1 MATAKVKK
9 MKRHYLPFEKPLKDL
24 DFEIEKLTTS
34 ESDSKQLKDLIAERE
49 NLEKEIFTDLS
60 PWETVQLARHPN
72 RPYTLDY
79 INAWCDNFTELHGD
93 KAFSDDNAV
102 VAGIGI
108 IDGVKVA
115 IIGQQKGRNTKDN
128 IFRNFGMM
136 KPEGYRKALRVM
148 KLAEKFKLPII
159 TLIDTPGADPGIGAE
174 ERGQGYAIANN
185 LFEMASIKT
194 QILSIVI
201 GEGASG
207 GALGIGLCDKMI
219 MLENTWFSVISPEG
233 CASILWKDSSKAP
246 EAAKS
251 LKLTPKD
258 LMEHD
263 ICNMI
268 VYEPSG
274 GAHRHFD
281 ATADILKET
290 ILSEIKELQNNLSS
304 DFLESRVSR
313 YDKLG
318 VFREN

>member
-1 MATAKVKK
+1 MKK
-9 MKRHYLPFEKPLKDL
+9 HYLSFEKPLKDL
-24 DFEIEKLTTS
+24 DIEIEKLSIS
-34 ESDSKQLKDLIAERE
+34 ETEPEKLNELKKERDE
-49 NLEKEIFTDLS
+49 LEKNIFSDLS
-60 PWETVQLARHPN
+60 SWETVQLARHPN

-93 KAFSDDNAV
+93 KTFSDDNAV
-102 VAGIGI
+102 IAGIGI
-108 IDGVKVA
+108 IEDTKVV

-148 KLAEKFKLPII
+148 KLAEKFKLPIV

-194 QILSIVI
+194 QILSVVI

-219 MLENTWFSVISPEG
+219 MLEHTWFSVISPEG
-233 CASILWKDSSKAP
+233 CASILWKDSTKAP
-246 EAAKS
+246 DAAES

-258 LMEHD
+258 LMEHN
-263 ICNMI
+263 I
-268 VYEPSG
+268 
-274 GAHRHFD
+274 
-281 ATADILKET
+281 
-290 ILSEIKELQNNLSS
+290 
-304 DFLESRVSR
+304 
-313 YDKLG
+313 
-318 VFREN
+318 

>member
-1 MATAKVKK
+1 MKK
-9 MKRHYLPFEKPLKDL
+9 HYLSFEKPLKDL
-24 DFEIEKLTTS
+24 DLEIEKLSIS
-34 ESDSKQLKDLIAERE
+34 ETEPEKLNELTKERE
-49 NLEKEIFTDLS
+49 ELEKNIFSDLS
-60 PWETVQLARHPN
+60 SWETVQLARHPN

-102 VAGIGI
+102 IAGIGI
-108 IDGVKVA
+108 IEDTKVV

-148 KLAEKFKLPII
+148 KLAEKFKLPIV

-194 QILSIVI
+194 QILSVVI

-219 MLENTWFSVISPEG
+219 MLEHTWFSVISPEG
-233 CASILWKDSSKAP
+233 CASILWKDSTKAP
-246 EAAKS
+246 DAAES

-258 LMEHD
+258 LMEHN

-281 ATADILKET
+281 ETASILKEA
-290 ILSEIKELQNNLSS
+290 ILNELSELKKNINK
-304 DFLESRVSR
+304 DFLDNRVAR

-318 VFREN
+318 TFRED

>member
-1 MATAKVKK
+1 MKK
-9 MKRHYLPFEKPLKDL
+9 HYLSFEKPLKDL
-24 DFEIEKLTTS
+24 DLEIEKLSIS
-34 ESDSKQLKDLIAERE
+34 ETEPEKLNELTKERE
-49 NLEKEIFTDLS
+49 ELEKNIFSNLS
-60 PWETVQLARHPN
+60 SWETVQLARHPN

-79 INAWCDNFTELHGD
+79 INAWCDNITELHGD

-102 VAGIGI
+102 IAGIGI
-108 IDGVKVA
+108 IEDTKVV

-148 KLAEKFKLPII
+148 KLAEKFKLPIV

-194 QILSIVI
+194 QILSVVI

-219 MLENTWFSVISPEG
+219 MLEHTWFSVISPEG
-233 CASILWKDSSKAP
+233 CASILWKDSTKAP
-246 EAAKS
+246 DAAES

-258 LMEHD
+258 LMEHN

-281 ATADILKET
+281 ETASILKEA
-290 ILSEIKELQNNLSS
+290 ILNELSELKKNINK
-304 DFLESRVSR
+304 DFLDNRVAR

-318 VFREN
+318 TFRED

>member
-1 MATAKVKK
+1 MKK
-9 MKRHYLPFEKPLKDL
+9 HYLPFEKPLKDL
-24 DFEIEKLTTS
+24 DFEIEKLSNS
-34 ESDSKQLKDLIAERE
+34 ESDNTKLNQLIDERKE
-49 NLEKEIFTDLS
+49 LEKEIFSDLS
-60 PWETVQLARHPN
+60 SWETVQLARHPN

-79 INAWCDNFTELHGD
+79 INAWCENFTELHGD

-108 IDGVKVA
+108 IDGLKVA
-115 IIGQQKGRNTKDN
+115 IIGQQKGRNTKEN

-148 KLAEKFKLPII
+148 KLAEKFKLPIV

-219 MLENTWFSVISPEG
+219 MLEHTWFSVISPEG

-246 EAAKS
+246 EAAES

-258 LMEHD
+258 LVEHN
-263 ICNMI
+263 ICNMV
-268 VYEPSG
+268 VYEPPGCLLYTSPSPRD
-274 GAHRHFD
+274 AH
-281 ATADILKET
+281 
-290 ILSEIKELQNNLSS
+290 
-304 DFLESRVSR
+304 ESRMPSSA
-313 YDKLG
+313 
-318 VFREN
+318 

>member
-1 MATAKVKK
+1 MKK
-9 MKRHYLPFEKPLKDL
+9 HYLSFEKSLKDL
-24 DFEIEKLTTS
+24 DIEIEKLSIS
-34 ESDSKQLKDLIAERE
+34 ETEPEKLNELKKERE
-49 NLEKEIFTDLS
+49 ELEKNIFSDLS
-60 PWETVQLARHPN
+60 SWETVQLARHPN

-102 VAGIGI
+102 IAGIGI
-108 IDGVKVA
+108 IEDTKVV

-148 KLAEKFKLPII
+148 KLAEKFKLPIV

-185 LFEMASIKT
+185 LFEMSSIKT
-194 QILSIVI
+194 QILSVVI

-219 MLENTWFSVISPEG
+219 MLEHTWFSVISPEG
-233 CASILWKDSSKAP
+233 CASILWKDSTKAP
-246 EAAKS
+246 DAAES

-258 LMEHD
+258 LMEHN

-281 ATADILKET
+281 ETASILKEA
-290 ILSEIKELQNNLSS
+290 ILNELSELKKNINK
-304 DFLESRVSR
+304 DFLDNRVAR

-318 VFREN
+318 TFRED

>member
-1 MATAKVKK
+1 MKK
-9 MKRHYLPFEKPLKDL
+9 HYLSFEKPLKDL
-24 DFEIEKLTTS
+24 DIEIEKLS
-34 ESDSKQLKDLIAERE
+34 ISDTEPEKLNELKKERE
-49 NLEKEIFTDLS
+49 ELEKNIFSDLS
-60 PWETVQLARHPN
+60 SWETVQLARHPN

-102 VAGIGI
+102 IAGIGI
-108 IDGVKVA
+108 IEDTKVV

-148 KLAEKFKLPII
+148 KLAEKFKLPIV

-185 LFEMASIKT
+185 LIEMASIKT
-194 QILSIVI
+194 QILSVVI

-219 MLENTWFSVISPEG
+219 MLEHTWFSVISPEG
-233 CASILWKDSSKAP
+233 CASILWKDSTKAP
-246 EAAKS
+246 DAAES

-258 LMEHD
+258 LMEHN

-281 ATADILKET
+281 ETASILKEA
-290 ILSEIKELQNNLSS
+290 ILNELSELKKNINK
-304 DFLESRVSR
+304 DFLDNRVAR

-318 VFREN
+318 TFRED

>member
-1 MATAKVKK
+1 MYEAHDALICIGEKNFVDDET
-9 MKRHYLPFEKPLKDL
+9 RFRYNNQHYFKSQEEL
-24 DFEIEKLTTS
+24 EKLYSNLNPWQVTLVARH
-34 ESDSKQLKDLIAERE
+34 EDRPKAKYFIE
-49 NLEKEIFTDLS
+49 NLFEDFVSLS
-60 PWETVQLARHPN
+60 GDRFYGEDKSVISGFAKFNN
-72 RPYTLDY
+72 RSVL
-79 INAWCDNFTELHGD
+79 
-93 KAFSDDNAV
+93 V
-102 VAGIGI
+102 
-108 IDGVKVA
+108 
-115 IIGQQKGRNTKDN
+115 IGQEKGEDLETR
-128 IFRNFGMM
+128 IERNFGMM

-148 KLAEKFKLPII
+148 KLAEKFKLPIV

-219 MLENTWFSVISPEG
+219 MLEHTWFSVISPEG

-246 EAAKS
+246 EAAES

-258 LMEHD
+258 LVEHN
-263 ICNMI
+263 ICNMV
-268 VYEPSG
+268 VYEPPG

-281 ATADILKET
+281 ETADILKKS
-290 ILSEIKELQNNLSS
+290 ILSEIKELRENVN
-304 DFLESRVSR
+304 DNFLDYRVSR

-318 VFREN
+318 VFRED

>member
-1 MATAKVKK
+1 MKK
-9 MKRHYLPFEKPLKDL
+9 HYLPFEKPLKDL
-24 DFEIEKLTTS
+24 DFEIEKLSNS
-34 ESDSKQLKDLIAERE
+34 ESDNTKLNQLIDERKE
-49 NLEKEIFTDLS
+49 LEKEIFSDLS
-60 PWETVQLARHPN
+60 SWETVQLARHPN

-79 INAWCDNFTELHGD
+79 INAWCENFTESHGD

-108 IDGVKVA
+108 IDGLKVA
-115 IIGQQKGRNTKDN
+115 IIGQQKGRNTKEN

-148 KLAEKFKLPII
+148 KLAEKFKLPIV

-219 MLENTWFSVISPEG
+219 MLEHTWFSVISPEG

-246 EAAKS
+246 EAAES

-258 LMEHD
+258 LVEHN
-263 ICNMI
+263 ICNMV
-268 VYEPSG
+268 VYEPAG

-281 ATADILKET
+281 ETADILKKS
-290 ILSEIKELQNNLSS
+290 ILSEIKELRENVN
-304 DFLESRVSR
+304 DNFLDYRVSS

-318 VFREN
+318 VFRED

>member
-1 MATAKVKK
+1 MKK
-9 MKRHYLPFEKPLKDL
+9 HYLSFEKPLKDL
-24 DFEIEKLTTS
+24 DLEIEKLSIS
-34 ESDSKQLKDLIAERE
+34 ETEPEKLNELTKERE
-49 NLEKEIFTDLS
+49 ELEKNIFSDLS
-60 PWETVQLARHPN
+60 SWETVQLARHPN

-79 INAWCDNFTELHGD
+79 INKWCDNFTELHGD

-102 VAGIGI
+102 IAGIGI
-108 IDGVKVA
+108 IEDTKVV

-148 KLAEKFKLPII
+148 KLAEKFKLPIV

-194 QILSIVI
+194 QILSVVI

-219 MLENTWFSVISPEG
+219 MLEHTWFSVISPEG
-233 CASILWKDSSKAP
+233 CASILWKDSTKAP
-246 EAAKS
+246 DAAES

-258 LMEHD
+258 LMEHN

-281 ATADILKET
+281 ETASTLKEV
-290 ILSEIKELQNNLSS
+290 ILNELSELNKNINK
-304 DFLESRVSR
+304 DFLENRVAR

-318 VFREN
+318 TFRED

>member
-1 MATAKVKK
+1 MKK
-9 MKRHYLPFEKPLKDL
+9 HYLSFEKPLKDL
-24 DFEIEKLTTS
+24 DLEIEKLSIS
-34 ESDSKQLKDLIAERE
+34 ETEPEKLNELTKERE
-49 NLEKEIFTDLS
+49 ELEKNIFSNLS
-60 PWETVQLARHPN
+60 SWETVQLARHPN

-102 VAGIGI
+102 IAGIGI
-108 IDGVKVA
+108 IEDTKVV

-148 KLAEKFKLPII
+148 KLAEKFKLPIV

-194 QILSIVI
+194 QILSVVI

-219 MLENTWFSVISPEG
+219 MLEHTWFSVISPEG
-233 CASILWKDSSKAP
+233 CASILWKDSTKAP
-246 EAAKS
+246 DAAES

-258 LMEHD
+258 LMEHN

-281 ATADILKET
+281 ETASILKEV
-290 ILSEIKELQNNLSS
+290 ILNELSELKKNINK
-304 DFLESRVSR
+304 DFLDNRVAR

-318 VFREN
+318 TFRED

>member
-1 MATAKVKK
+1 MKK
-9 MKRHYLPFEKPLKDL
+9 HYLLFEKPLKDL
-24 DFEIEKLTTS
+24 DLEIEKLSIS
-34 ESDSKQLKDLIAERE
+34 ESEPEKLNELAKKRE
-49 NLEKEIFTDLS
+49 ELEKNIFSDLT

-79 INAWCDNFTELHGD
+79 INYWCDNFTELHGD

-108 IDGVKVA
+108 IEDTKVA

-148 KLAEKFKLPII
+148 KLAEKFKLPIL

-185 LFEMASIKT
+185 LFEMASINT
-194 QILSIVI
+194 QILSVVI

-219 MLENTWFSVISPEG
+219 MLEHTWFSVISPEG
-233 CASILWKDSSKAP
+233 CASILWKDSARAP
-246 EAAKS
+246 DAAES

-258 LMEHD
+258 LIEHN

-268 VYEPSG
+268 VYEPAG

-281 ATADILKET
+281 ETASILKET
-290 ILSEIKELQNNLSS
+290 VLNEIAALKKNVTM
-304 DFLESRVSR
+304 DFLKNRVDR

-318 VFREN
+318 SFRED

>member
-1 MATAKVKK
+1 MKK
-9 MKRHYLPFEKPLKDL
+9 HYLSFEKALKDL
-24 DFEIEKLTTS
+24 DIEIEKLSIS
-34 ESDSKQLKDLIAERE
+34 ETEPEKLNELKKERE
-49 NLEKEIFTDLS
+49 ELEKNIFSDLS
-60 PWETVQLARHPN
+60 SWETVQLARHPN

-102 VAGIGI
+102 IAGIGI
-108 IDGVKVA
+108 IEDTKVV

-148 KLAEKFKLPII
+148 KLAEKFKLPIV

-185 LFEMASIKT
+185 LFEMASIET
-194 QILSIVI
+194 QILSVVI

-219 MLENTWFSVISPEG
+219 MLEHTWFSVISPEG
-233 CASILWKDSSKAP
+233 CASILWKDSTKAP
-246 EAAKS
+246 DAAES

-258 LMEHD
+258 LMEHN

-281 ATADILKET
+281 ETASILKEA
-290 ILSEIKELQNNLSS
+290 ILNELSELKKNINK
-304 DFLESRVSR
+304 DFLDNRVAR

-318 VFREN
+318 TFRED

>member
-1 MATAKVKK
+1 MKK
-9 MKRHYLPFEKPLKDL
+9 HYLSFEKPLKDL
-24 DFEIEKLTTS
+24 DLEIEKLSIS
-34 ESDSKQLKDLIAERE
+34 ETEPEKLNELTKERE
-49 NLEKEIFTDLS
+49 ELEKNIFSNLS
-60 PWETVQLARHPN
+60 SWETVQLARHPN

-93 KAFSDDNAV
+93 KAFSDDSAV
-102 VAGIGI
+102 IAGIGI
-108 IDGVKVA
+108 IEDTKVV

-148 KLAEKFKLPII
+148 KLAEKFKLPIV

-194 QILSIVI
+194 QILSVVI

-219 MLENTWFSVISPEG
+219 MLEHTWFSVISPEG
-233 CASILWKDSSKAP
+233 CASILWKDSTKAP
-246 EAAKS
+246 DAAES

-258 LMEHD
+258 LMEHN

-281 ATADILKET
+281 ETASILKEA
-290 ILSEIKELQNNLSS
+290 ILNELSELKKNINK
-304 DFLESRVSR
+304 DFLDNRVAR

-318 VFREN
+318 TFRED

>member
-1 MATAKVKK
+1 MKK
-9 MKRHYLPFEKPLKDL
+9 HYLPFEKPLKDL
-24 DFEIEKLTTS
+24 DFEIEKLTIS
-34 ESDSKQLKDLIAERE
+34 EPDSEKLNELIKERKE
-49 NLEKEIFTDLS
+49 LEKNIFSELS

-93 KAFSDDNAV
+93 KAFADDNAV
-102 VAGIGI
+102 IAGIGMI
-108 IDGVKVA
+108 EDTKVA

-148 KLAEKFKLPII
+148 KLAEKFKLPIV

-194 QILSIVI
+194 QILSVVI

-219 MLENTWFSVISPEG
+219 MLEHTWFSVISPEG
-233 CASILWKDSSKAP
+233 CASILWKDSTKAP
-246 EAAKS
+246 EAAES

-258 LMEHD
+258 LMEHN

-281 ATADILKET
+281 LTASTLKET
-290 ILSEIKELQNNLSS
+290 ILNEINDLKKSVNK
-304 DFLESRVSR
+304 DFLENRVAR

-318 VFREN
+318 TFRED

>member
-1 MATAKVKK
+1 M
-9 MKRHYLPFEKPLKDL
+9 
-24 DFEIEKLTTS
+24 
-34 ESDSKQLKDLIAERE
+34 
-49 NLEKEIFTDLS
+49 
-60 PWETVQLARHPN
+60 ARHPN

-79 INAWCDNFTELHGD
+79 INTWCDNFTELHGD

-108 IDGVKVA
+108 IDGLKVA
-115 IIGQQKGRNTKDN
+115 IIGQQKGRNTKEN

-148 KLAEKFKLPII
+148 KLAEKFKLPIV

-219 MLENTWFSVISPEG
+219 MLEHTWFSVISPEG

-246 EAAKS
+246 EAAES

-258 LMEHD
+258 LVEHN
-263 ICNMI
+263 ICNMV
-268 VYEPSG
+268 VYEPPG

-281 ATADILKET
+281 ETADILKKS
-290 ILSEIKELQNNLSS
+290 ILSEIKELRENVN
-304 DFLESRVSR
+304 DNFLDYRVSR
-313 YDKLG
+313 YNKLG
-318 VFREN
+318 VFRED

>member
-1 MATAKVKK
+1 MKK
-9 MKRHYLPFEKPLKDL
+9 HYLPFEKPLKDL
-24 DFEIEKLTTS
+24 DFEIEKLTIS
-34 ESDSKQLKDLIAERE
+34 EPDSEKLNELIKERKE
-49 NLEKEIFTDLS
+49 LEKNIFSELS

-93 KAFSDDNAV
+93 KAFADDNAV
-102 VAGIGI
+102 IAGIGMI
-108 IDGVKVA
+108 EDTKVA
-115 IIGQQKGRNTKDN
+115 IIGQQKGRNTTDN

-148 KLAEKFKLPII
+148 KLAEKFKLPIV

-194 QILSIVI
+194 QILSVVI

-219 MLENTWFSVISPEG
+219 MLEHTWFSVISPEG
-233 CASILWKDSSKAP
+233 CASILWKDSTKAP
-246 EAAKS
+246 EAAES

-258 LMEHD
+258 LMEHN

-281 ATADILKET
+281 KTASTLKET
-290 ILSEIKELQNNLSS
+290 ILNELNDLKKSVNK
-304 DFLESRVSR
+304 DFLENRVAR

-318 VFREN
+318 TFRED

>member
-1 MATAKVKK
+1 MKK
-9 MKRHYLPFEKPLKDL
+9 HYLSFEKPLKDL
-24 DFEIEKLTTS
+24 DLEIEKLSIS
-34 ESDSKQLKDLIAERE
+34 ETEPEKLNELTKERE
-49 NLEKEIFTDLS
+49 ELEKNIFSNLS
-60 PWETVQLARHPN
+60 SWETVQLARHPN

-102 VAGIGI
+102 IAGIGI
-108 IDGVKVA
+108 IENTKVV

-148 KLAEKFKLPII
+148 KLAEKFKLPIV

-194 QILSIVI
+194 QILSVVI

-219 MLENTWFSVISPEG
+219 MLEHTWFSVISPEG
-233 CASILWKDSSKAP
+233 CASILWKDSTKAP
-246 EAAKS
+246 DAAES

-258 LMEHD
+258 LMEHN

-281 ATADILKET
+281 ETASILKEA
-290 ILSEIKELQNNLSS
+290 ILNELSELKKNINK
-304 DFLESRVSR
+304 DFLDNRVAR

-318 VFREN
+318 TFRED

>member
-1 MATAKVKK
+1 MKK
-9 MKRHYLPFEKPLKDL
+9 HYLSFEKPLKDL
-24 DFEIEKLTTS
+24 DLEIEKLSIS
-34 ESDSKQLKDLIAERE
+34 ETESEKLNELTKERE
-49 NLEKEIFTDLS
+49 ELEKNIFSNLS

-102 VAGIGI
+102 IAGIGI
-108 IDGVKVA
+108 IEDTKVV

-148 KLAEKFKLPII
+148 KLAEKFKLPIV

-194 QILSIVI
+194 QILSVVI

-219 MLENTWFSVISPEG
+219 MLEHTWFSVISPEG
-233 CASILWKDSSKAP
+233 CASILWKDSTKAP
-246 EAAKS
+246 DAAES

-258 LMEHD
+258 LMEHN

-268 VYEPSG
+268 IYEPSG

-281 ATADILKET
+281 ETALILKKAILNE
-290 ILSEIKELQNNLSS
+290 LSELKKNINK
-304 DFLESRVSR
+304 DFLDNRVAR

-318 VFREN
+318 TFRED

>member
-1 MATAKVKK
+1 MKK
-9 MKRHYLPFEKPLKDL
+9 HYLPFEKPLKDL
-24 DFEIEKLTTS
+24 DFEIEKLTIS
-34 ESDSKQLKDLIAERE
+34 EPDSEKLNELIKERKE
-49 NLEKEIFTDLS
+49 LEKNIFSELS

-93 KAFSDDNAV
+93 KAFADDNAV
-102 VAGIGI
+102 IAGIGMI
-108 IDGVKVA
+108 EDTKVA

-148 KLAEKFKLPII
+148 KLAEKFKLPIV

-194 QILSIVI
+194 QILSVVI

-219 MLENTWFSVISPEG
+219 MLEHTWFSVISPEG
-233 CASILWKDSSKAP
+233 CASILWKDSTKAP
-246 EAAKS
+246 EAAES

-258 LMEHD
+258 LMEHN

-268 VYEPSG
+268 VYEPFG

-281 ATADILKET
+281 LTASTLKET
-290 ILSEIKELQNNLSS
+290 ILNELNDLKKSVNK
-304 DFLESRVSR
+304 DFLENRVAR

-318 VFREN
+318 TFRED

>member
-1 MATAKVKK
+1 MKK
-9 MKRHYLPFEKPLKDL
+9 HYLSFEKPLKDL
-24 DFEIEKLTTS
+24 DLEIEKLSIS
-34 ESDSKQLKDLIAERE
+34 ETEPEKLNELKKERE
-49 NLEKEIFTDLS
+49 GLEKNIFSDLS
-60 PWETVQLARHPN
+60 SWETVQLARHPN

-102 VAGIGI
+102 IAGIGI
-108 IDGVKVA
+108 IEDTKVV

-148 KLAEKFKLPII
+148 KLAEKFKLPIV

-194 QILSIVI
+194 QILSVVI

-219 MLENTWFSVISPEG
+219 MLEHTWFSVISPEG
-233 CASILWKDSSKAP
+233 CASILWKDSTKAP
-246 EAAKS
+246 DAAES

-258 LMEHD
+258 LMEHN

-281 ATADILKET
+281 ETASILKEA
-290 ILSEIKELQNNLSS
+290 ILNELSELKKNINK
-304 DFLESRVSR
+304 DFLDNRVAR

-318 VFREN
+318 TFRED

>member
-1 MATAKVKK
+1 MKK
-9 MKRHYLPFEKPLKDL
+9 HYLSFEKPLKDL
-24 DFEIEKLTTS
+24 DLEIEKLSIS
-34 ESDSKQLKDLIAERE
+34 ETEPEKLNELKKERE
-49 NLEKEIFTDLS
+49 ELEKNIFSDLS
-60 PWETVQLARHPN
+60 SWETVQLARHPN

-102 VAGIGI
+102 IAGIGI
-108 IDGVKVA
+108 IEDTKVV

-148 KLAEKFKLPII
+148 KLAEKFKLPIV

-194 QILSIVI
+194 QILSVVI

-219 MLENTWFSVISPEG
+219 MLEHTWFSVISPEG
-233 CASILWKDSSKAP
+233 CASILWKDSTKAP
-246 EAAKS
+246 DAAES

-258 LMEHD
+258 LMEHN

-281 ATADILKET
+281 ETASILKEA
-290 ILSEIKELQNNLSS
+290 ILNELSELKKNINK
-304 DFLESRVSR
+304 DFLDNRVAR

-318 VFREN
+318 TFRED

>member
-1 MATAKVKK
+1 MKK
-9 MKRHYLPFEKPLKDL
+9 HYLSFEKPLKDL
-24 DFEIEKLTTS
+24 DLEIEKISLSEAEPEKLNELT
-34 ESDSKQLKDLIAERE
+34 KERE
-49 NLEKEIFTDLS
+49 DLEKNIFSDLS
-60 PWETVQLARHPN
+60 SWETVQLARHPN

-108 IDGVKVA
+108 IEDTKVV

-148 KLAEKFKLPII
+148 KLAEKFKLPIV

-194 QILSIVI
+194 QVLSVVI

-219 MLENTWFSVISPEG
+219 MLEHTWFSVISPEG
-233 CASILWKDSSKAP
+233 CASILWKDSTKAP
-246 EAAKS
+246 EAAES

-258 LMEHD
+258 LMEHN

-281 ATADILKET
+281 KTAYKLKKVLLEELNDLKKK
-290 ILSEIKELQNNLSS
+290 INKNFLDNRIK
-304 DFLESRVSR
+304 R

-318 VFREN
+318 SFREN

>member
-1 MATAKVKK
+1 MKK
-9 MKRHYLPFEKPLKDL
+9 HYLPFEKPLKDL
-24 DFEIEKLTTS
+24 DFEIEKLSNS
-34 ESDSKQLKDLIAERE
+34 ESDNTKLNQLIDERKE
-49 NLEKEIFTDLS
+49 LEKEIFSDLS
-60 PWETVQLARHPN
+60 SWETVQLARHPN

-79 INAWCDNFTELHGD
+79 INAWCENFTELHGD

-108 IDGVKVA
+108 IDGLKVA
-115 IIGQQKGRNTKDN
+115 IIGQQKGRNTKEN

-219 MLENTWFSVISPEG
+219 MLEHTWFSVISPEG
-233 CASILWKDSSKAP
+233 CASILWQDSSKAP
-246 EAAKS
+246 EAAAA

-268 VYEPSG
+268 VYEPTG
-274 GAHRHFD
+274 CAHRHFD
-281 ATADILKET
+281 ETLDILKKAIVE
-290 ILSEIKELQNNLSS
+290 EITLLKEKNVKDYLH
-304 DFLESRVSR
+304 SRIER

-318 VFREN
+318 AFREL

>member
-1 MATAKVKK
+1 MKK
-9 MKRHYLPFEKPLKDL
+9 HYLPFEKPLKDL
-24 DFEIEKLTTS
+24 DFEIEKLTIS
-34 ESDSKQLKDLIAERE
+34 ETDSEKLNELIKERKE
-49 NLEKEIFTDLS
+49 LEKNIFSELS
-60 PWETVQLARHPN
+60 RWETVQLARHPN

-93 KAFSDDNAV
+93 KAFADDNAV
-102 VAGIGI
+102 IAGIGM
-108 IDGVKVA
+108 IDDTKVA

-148 KLAEKFKLPII
+148 KLAEKFKLPIV

-194 QILSIVI
+194 QILSVVI

-219 MLENTWFSVISPEG
+219 MLEHTWFSVISPEG
-233 CASILWKDSSKAP
+233 CASILWKDSTKAP
-246 EAAKS
+246 EAAES

-258 LMEHD
+258 LMEHN

-281 ATADILKET
+281 KTASTLKET
-290 ILSEIKELQNNLSS
+290 ILNELNDLKKSVNK
-304 DFLESRVSR
+304 DFLENRVAR

-318 VFREN
+318 TFRED

>member
-1 MATAKVKK
+1 MKK
-9 MKRHYLPFEKPLKDL
+9 HYLPFEKPLKDL
-24 DFEIEKLTTS
+24 DFEIEKLTIS
-34 ESDSKQLKDLIAERE
+34 EPDSEKLNELIKERKK
-49 NLEKEIFTDLS
+49 LEKNIFSELS

-93 KAFSDDNAV
+93 KAFADDNAV
-102 VAGIGI
+102 IAGIGMI
-108 IDGVKVA
+108 EDTKVA
-115 IIGQQKGRNTKDN
+115 IIGHQKGRNTKDN

-148 KLAEKFKLPII
+148 KLAEKFKLPIV

-194 QILSIVI
+194 QILSVVI

-219 MLENTWFSVISPEG
+219 MLEHTWFSVISPEG
-233 CASILWKDSSKAP
+233 CASILWKDSTKAP
-246 EAAKS
+246 EAAES

-258 LMEHD
+258 LMEHN

-268 VYEPSG
+268 VYEPFG

-281 ATADILKET
+281 KTASTLKET
-290 ILSEIKELQNNLSS
+290 ILNELNDLKKSVNK
-304 DFLESRVSR
+304 DFLENRVAR

-318 VFREN
+318 TFRED

>member
-1 MATAKVKK
+1 MKK
-9 MKRHYLPFEKPLKDL
+9 HYLSFEKPLKDL
-24 DFEIEKLTTS
+24 DIEIEKLSIS
-34 ESDSKQLKDLIAERE
+34 ETEPEKLNELKKERE
-49 NLEKEIFTDLS
+49 ELEKNIFSDLS
-60 PWETVQLARHPN
+60 SWETVQLARHPN

-102 VAGIGI
+102 IAGIGI
-108 IDGVKVA
+108 IEDTKVV
-115 IIGQQKGRNTKDN
+115 IIGQQKGRHTKDN

-148 KLAEKFKLPII
+148 KLAEKFKLPIV

-194 QILSIVI
+194 QILSVVI

-219 MLENTWFSVISPEG
+219 MLEHTWFSVISPEG
-233 CASILWKDSSKAP
+233 CASILWKDSTKAP
-246 EAAKS
+246 DAAES

-258 LMEHD
+258 LMEHN

-281 ATADILKET
+281 ETASILKEA
-290 ILSEIKELQNNLSS
+290 ILNELSELKKNINK
-304 DFLESRVSR
+304 DFLDNRVAR

-318 VFREN
+318 TFRED

>member
-1 MATAKVKK
+1 MKK
-9 MKRHYLPFEKPLKDL
+9 HYLSFEKPLKDL
-24 DFEIEKLTTS
+24 DLEIEKLSIS
-34 ESDSKQLKDLIAERE
+34 ETEPEKLNELKKERDE
-49 NLEKEIFTDLS
+49 LEKNIFSNLS
-60 PWETVQLARHPN
+60 SWETVQLARHPN

-102 VAGIGI
+102 IAGIGI
-108 IDGVKVA
+108 IEDTKVV

-148 KLAEKFKLPII
+148 KLAEKFKLPIV

-194 QILSIVI
+194 QILSVVI

-219 MLENTWFSVISPEG
+219 MLEHTWFSVISPEG
-233 CASILWKDSSKAP
+233 CASILWKDSTKAP
-246 EAAKS
+246 DAAES

-258 LMEHD
+258 LMEHN

-281 ATADILKET
+281 ETASILKEA
-290 ILSEIKELQNNLSS
+290 ILNELSELKKNINK
-304 DFLESRVSR
+304 DFLDNRVAR

-318 VFREN
+318 TFRED

>member
-1 MATAKVKK
+1 MKK
-9 MKRHYLPFEKPLKDL
+9 HYLSFEKPLKDL
-24 DFEIEKLTTS
+24 DLEIEKLSIS
-34 ESDSKQLKDLIAERE
+34 ETEPEKLNELTKERE
-49 NLEKEIFTDLS
+49 ELEKNIFSNLS
-60 PWETVQLARHPN
+60 SWETVQLARHPN

-102 VAGIGI
+102 IAGIGI
-108 IDGVKVA
+108 IEDTKVV

-148 KLAEKFKLPII
+148 KLAEKFKLPIV

-185 LFEMASIKT
+185 LFEMASIET
-194 QILSIVI
+194 QILSVVI

-219 MLENTWFSVISPEG
+219 MLEHTWFSVISPEG
-233 CASILWKDSSKAP
+233 CASILWKDSTKAP
-246 EAAKS
+246 DAAES

-258 LMEHD
+258 LMEHN

-281 ATADILKET
+281 ETASILKEA
-290 ILSEIKELQNNLSS
+290 ILNELSELKKNINK
-304 DFLESRVSR
+304 DFLDNRVAR

-318 VFREN
+318 TFRED